1 MKNYELIINYRN
13 GEVDKY
19 YSRLT
24 GDYWKTDAETAEEA
38 LEEMQMNDAET
49 FREIEENMTAIES
62 YYVTEVKSTEIS
74 VGMTYDDPEGTWEI
88 VAVNGDEVELKSI
101 SSEATFDSIMSVS
114 RDEAVYFLT
123 HNWQTGCEL
132 S

>member
-49 FREIEENMTAIES
+49 FREIEENMIAIDS
-62 YYVTEVKSTEIS
+62 YYVTEVQSTEIS

-88 VAVNGDEVELKSI
+88 VAIDGDEVEVKCIRSK
-101 SSEATFDSIMSVS
+101 AVFDSTMTVS
-114 RDEAVYFLT
+114 RDEVEYFLT
-123 HNWQTGCEL
+123 HDWQTGEEK
-132 S
+132 

>member
-38 LEEMQMNDAET
+38 LEEMQATDTDT
-49 FREIEENMTAIES
+49 FCEIENNMTQIAS
-62 YYVTEVKSTEIS
+62 YYVTE
-74 VGMTYDDPEGTWEI
+74 
-88 VAVNGDEVELKSI
+88 
-101 SSEATFDSIMSVS
+101 IM
-114 RDEAVYFLT
+114 
-123 HNWQTGCEL
+123 
-132 S
+132 